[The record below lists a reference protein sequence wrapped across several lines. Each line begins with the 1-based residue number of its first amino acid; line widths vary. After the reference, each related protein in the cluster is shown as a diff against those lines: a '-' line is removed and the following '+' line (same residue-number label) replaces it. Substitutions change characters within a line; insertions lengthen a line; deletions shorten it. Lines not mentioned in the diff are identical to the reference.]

1 MTDRIKWDSE
11 VCDEY
16 LANLQRVSQ
25 CVNEQ
30 IQQLTS
36 ARKSILRQGVTAK
49 DKTLTEILN
58 RLEKTLENLNAAGDR
73 VSHLMESLELSMD
86 IFRSTE
92 KKIGEMGTDMLYISI
107 TRNGLGS
114 VLVTPY
120 SNPFAERSITPDWLS
135 QIAGA
140 AQA

>member
-1 MTDRIKWDSE
+1 MDRIKWDSE

-36 ARKSILRQGVTAK
+36 ARKSLLRQGVTAS
-49 DKTLTEILN
+49 DKTLTEILE
-58 RLEKTLENLNAAGDR
+58 RLETTLENMNAASDR

-86 IFRSTE
+86 TFRSTE
-92 KKIGEMGTDMLYISI
+92 KRIGEMGTDMLYISI
-107 TRNGLGS
+107 TKNGLGS

-120 SNPFAERSITPDWLS
+120 SSPFAERSITPDWLS
-135 QIAGA
+135 QIAGT
-140 AQA
+140 AQV

>member
-1 MTDRIKWDSE
+1 MDRIKWDSE

-36 ARKSILRQGVTAK
+36 ARKSLLRQGVTAS
-49 DKTLTEILN
+49 DKTLTEILE
-58 RLEKTLENLNAAGDR
+58 RLETTLENMNAASDR

-86 IFRSTE
+86 TFRSTE
-92 KKIGEMGTDMLYISI
+92 KRIGEMGTDMLYISI
-107 TRNGLGS
+107 TKKGLGS

-120 SNPFAERSITPDWLS
+120 SSPFAERNITPDWLS
-135 QIAGA
+135 QIAGT

>member
-1 MTDRIKWDSE
+1 MDRIKWDSE

-36 ARKSILRQGVTAK
+36 ARKSLLRQGVTAS
-49 DKTLTEILN
+49 DKTLTEILE
-58 RLEKTLENLNAAGDR
+58 RLETTLENMNAASDR

-86 IFRSTE
+86 TFRSTE
-92 KKIGEMGTDMLYISI
+92 KRIVEMGTDMLYISI
-107 TRNGLGS
+107 TKNGLGS

-120 SNPFAERSITPDWLS
+120 SSPFAERNITPDWLS
-135 QIAGA
+135 QIAGT